1 MKINNPEILAP
12 GGDFNSAVHALK
24 SGADAVYIGL
34 TSFSARKRAK
44 NFTMDD
50 LRRLKTFCMNNLS
63 NPKKIYVAI
72 NTLLHDNEISEV
84 YPIIK
89 ELEEIEIDAV
99 IVQDL
104 GLATLIKKYTN
115 LEIHAS
121 TQLAV
126 HNIHGV
132 RALIDIGFSRAVLS
146 RELSLNEIKKIKD
159 RFPGMELEIFIH
171 GALCYG
177 FSGLCLAS
185 TKILGRSANR
195 GECGQICRT
204 WFNNNGKKEYCFS
217 MNDLSLK
224 EKVLKLKEIGVE
236 SLKIEGRMK
245 GPGYAS
251 ATSELYYNI
260 LHGKDFQ
267 AAQRRSETLFNR
279 SGSDAYLTSSKGEHK
294 INQEYPGHIG
304 ILIGEIIDISHGS
317 FTVKT
322 TEKIENRDGLMVLSN
337 ISTTE
342 PVKLS
347 ANILEQKTGII
358 IFKGQ
363 LPKNINSSIYKISSH
378 DKHLKEEKPQKYKP
392 WKTDIKLDVTINHNS
407 IIIETENKKY
417 TYPIVIEKAN
427 SEIDMDKL
435 FKKTFYAG
443 GETNYHFPCQILNS
457 IDSPFIPASKLK
469 DIRNKFRQD
478 FLNDRNYNNLK
489 LLSSEI
495 PLRSFIKNR
504 EILPFI
510 TSFND
515 VNLNNLIK
523 EKDGYL
529 LPLTPV
535 VFDSESYLN
544 SLQNFMNNNSDKN
557 FIIGLN
563 NIGQLEY
570 VQKLNEET
578 SYYCDYGLFT
588 LNSFSREFF
597 KKSIKNLKWVTKW
610 VEEDG
615 NISFPPLFISRTCF
629 KSQEKGC
636 PTNCNKKFEFELS
649 QNGKQKVIVRDCI
662 SYTIT
667 ESEPSE

>member
-1 MKINNPEILAP
+1 MKRNNPEILAP
-12 GGDFNSAVHALK
+12 GGDFNSAVHALN

-50 LRRLKTFCMNNLS
+50 LRRLKTFCTNNTD

-72 NTLLHDNEISEV
+72 NTLLHDSELLEI

-89 ELEEIEIDAV
+89 ELEEIAVDAI

-104 GLATLIKKYTN
+104 GLASLIKQYSN

-126 HNIHGV
+126 HNIHGAQ
-132 RALIDIGFSRAVLS
+132 ALNDIGFSRAVLS
-146 RELSLNEIKKIKD
+146 RELSLNEIKKIKE
-159 RFPGMELEIFIH
+159 RFPLMELEIFIH

-185 TKILGRSANR
+185 SKILGRSANR

-224 EKVLKLKEIGVE
+224 EKILKLKEIGVE

-267 AAQRRSETLFNR
+267 DAQKRTETLFNR
-279 SGSDAYLTSSKGEHK
+279 SGGDAYLTSNKGGHK
-294 INQEYPGHIG
+294 INQEYPGHLG
-304 ILIGEIIDISHGS
+304 TKFGEIIDIKSDS

-322 TEKIENRDGLMVLSN
+322 GEDIENRDGLMVLSN
-337 ISTTE
+337 IVTIE
-342 PVKLS
+342 PVKLG
-347 ANILEQKTGII
+347 ANILEKKTGTIK
-358 IFKGQ
+358 FKGK
-363 LPKNINSSIYKISSH
+363 LPKNIDKTIYKISSH

-392 WKTDIKLDVTINHNS
+392 WKSDINLGITINNDG
-407 IIIETENKKY
+407 IIIRAENKNY
-417 TYPIVIEKAN
+417 NYPIVIEKAN
-427 SEIDMDKL
+427 SKIDIDKL

-443 GETNYHFPCQILNS
+443 GETKYHFPCKIVSCIEN
-457 IDSPFIPASKLK
+457 PFIPSSKLK
-469 DIRNKFRQD
+469 DIRNSFQQD
-478 FLNDRNYNNLK
+478 FIEGRCYNSLEV
-489 LLSSEI
+489 LSSEI
-495 PLRSFIKNR
+495 PVRSFIKNR

-510 TSFND
+510 TNFRD
-515 VNLNNLIK
+515 VNSDNLIK
-523 EKDGYL
+523 EKDEYL
-529 LPLTPV
+529 LPLAPV
-535 VFDSESYLN
+535 VFDSEEYLK
-544 SLQNFMNNNSDKN
+544 SLLCFLDINSDKN

-563 NIGQLEY
+563 NVGQLEY
-570 VQKLNEET
+570 VKKLPENYN
-578 SYYCDYGLFT
+578 YYCDYGLFS
-588 LNSFSREFF
+588 LNSYSKHFLI
-597 KKSIKNLKWVTKW
+597 KSIKNLKWVTKW
-610 VEEDG
+610 VEEDKD
-615 NISFPPLFISRTCF
+615 IKFPPLFISRTCF

-636 PTNCNKKFEFELS
+636 PANCNKKFEFEVS

-667 ESEPSE
+667 ASESS